1 MPSPT
6 PWLERGGGF
15 RRGGTIL
22 ACQQVMHSL
31 KKGCIEALMGLFRDN
46 TTLELLQ
53 DRIAKQE
60 LIADDLAREVRGLKL
75 EYIELYDKVR
85 HQMSRM
91 AKRTA
96 VDNRERLVD
105 EVIEEEADGVDP
117 ISRNILALRGTP
129 RTAA

>member
-1 MPSPT
+1 MSLFT
-6 PWLERGGGF
+6 DTKAIER
-15 RRGGTIL
+15 
-22 ACQQVMHSL
+22 
-31 KKGCIEALMGLFRDN
+31 
-46 TTLELLQ
+46 LQ

-60 LIADDLAREVRGLKL
+60 ALSDDLAREVRGLKL

-96 VDNRERLVD
+96 VQNREVVEEEVVE
-105 EVIEEEADGVDP
+105 EVIDGVDP
-117 ISRNILALRGTP
+117 ISAQILAMRKGP